1 LAVCDQVDP
10 NRRSIAFVEAAVACG
25 QRHNPDF
32 NGEFRDGASLYQMT
46 MRGGRRMSS
55 A

>member
-1 LAVCDQVDP
+1 MCDQVDP

-25 QRHNPDF
+25 HGRNPDF
-32 NGEFRDGASLYQMT
+32 NGEFGDVASLYQMT
-46 MRGGRRMSS
+46 MRAGRRMSS